1 MKQIVF
7 LDVEVSNEKVVDFG
21 AIYEDNKSFHDVSE
35 RNFSKFINDAFYICG
50 HNIISHDFKYIKD
63 SIKQRKYLLIDTLC
77 ISPLIYPKKKYHNL
91 LKDDKLQ
98 IDSVNNP
105 LNDSK
110 KAKELFLQEVAEF
123 NNLNNTL
130 KSILGT
136 LLSKVKEFEGFFDY
150 VKWNRCLF
158 LERDIKAY
166 FSNKICDEVKLKDLI
181 NKYPVE
187 LAYTLALVACDEK
200 HELFAPWVHL
210 NYPNVEYVIQTLRG
224 NNCGNCE
231 YCKAKFDPVVRL
243 NEIFNYPSFR
253 KYGDK
258 EEPLQEMAVRK
269 AMDGESILTIFP
281 TGGGKSIT
289 FQLPA
294 LIAGEATKGL
304 TVVISPLQSLMKD
317 QVDGLERKNIIDA
330 VTINGMVDPIAR
342 KEAVDR
348 VYDGRASI
356 LYIAPESLRSKT
368 IEKLLMARKIERIV
382 IDEAHCF
389 STWGQ
394 DFRVDYLYIAE
405 FIKKLQEKKGNGCKI
420 PISCFTATA
429 KQKVISDI
437 MDYFNDRLGI
447 RLTKIATSA
456 TRKNLHYKVEL
467 KKDEEEKYISLRDLL
482 IAKKC
487 PTIIYVSTTTQT
499 VKLANRLNADG
510 IEALFFHGKMES
522 QDKVD
527 TQNRFING
535 EVDVIVATSAFGM
548 GVDKDNVELVV
559 HYEIS
564 DSLENYVQEAGR
576 AGRSESIEAEC
587 IIYFNEDDLNKHF
600 SLLIK
605 SKLNIGD
612 IQKVWKGIKKLSA
625 NRPSFTCSALEL
637 ARASGWEEDLGDIET
652 LMKSAVNALE
662 DAGYIKRGM
671 NSPRVFATS
680 INVFNVSEAV
690 EKMDK
695 SGLFSEKDI
704 DIARAIISNLIGKKR
719 RSIAKTDEA
728 ESRVDFLSDILG
740 VEKTYVINLINKM
753 RQAGILKDD
762 DDMNAI
768 IKLDKNKIYA
778 EMERLASLE
787 MYMIN
792 RLQDDHLIIDLK
804 KFNGEALNDG
814 IKRSSVK
821 NIRTILLYWTI
832 SKLIK
837 KTLKTTDS
845 AYEIEWKIPSKDI
858 TERIE
863 KRLELA
869 RFIAEYLIE
878 RVNEKNKVEFS
889 LVKLLNDYNNRD
901 DLFASTRKA
910 TLEEIQNALIYL
922 SKLSLI
928 SIEGGFLV
936 SYNAMQIERLETDN
950 KIGYKKDD
958 YKKLEEHYSIKVEQ
972 IHMVGEYAN
981 MMVRDSEEALNY
993 VKDYFELEH
1002 DMFIAKYFRGARRKE
1017 IRVNLTPAKFKQLF
1031 SELSKEQLDIIDEDE
1046 RQYITVLAGPGS
1058 GKTKVL
1064 VHKLASLLLLEDVK
1078 TEQLLMLTFSRA
1090 AALEFK
1096 ERLLKL
1102 IGTPAYYVDIKTFHS
1117 YCFDLLGTL
1126 GDETLF
1132 DKVISEALKMIESG
1146 EVEQSKISK
1155 SVLVIDEAQDM
1166 TEEEYRLIQ
1175 TLIEHNPEM
1184 RVIAVGDD
1192 DQNIYEFRQ
1201 ASSKHFKNLL
1211 NYGDKS
1217 TSYSLLTNYRSVMK
1231 IVNFSNMFATNI
1243 KHRMKDKPSVYIRK
1257 DAGSVSIIEFEQ
1269 TNLEIP
1275 VVSHLKSLYK
1285 KEEKTAILT
1294 QTNLEAFKVMGLLKK
1309 ENINAKLI
1317 QSNSDFKLYHLHEIR
1332 TFINKINIG
1341 DAVVTDDLWNEA
1353 VELIKEKY
1361 SRSNNLK
1368 LVLGILNRYKK
1379 TVKTIYYNDIKTA
1392 FLESTVTDFEDY
1404 NEASVIVS
1412 TVHKSK
1418 GHEFDNVFLMIN
1430 DIKSYT
1436 DETFRKLYVGIT
1448 RAKNNLYIHC
1458 NGDFF
1463 RKYKSITKYYNRATQ
1478 YDEPNELL
1486 IELSHSEVN
1495 LGGFKFGRTSSI
1507 VDKYAVGGQRLIFK
1521 DDWFYINNID
1531 FKLFTFS
1538 KYFKEKVYQ
1547 PLLEKGYELLDAKIR
1562 YVVKWRPADEV
1573 DAEELNIILPVI
1585 RLVKNIDEASEK
1597 EEICPVCGSELV
1609 LKNGKNGEFYGC
1621 SSFPT
1626 CKYTK
1631 NIK

>member
-35 RNFSKFINDAFYICG
+35 RNFSQFINDAFYICG

-110 KAKELFLQEVAEF
+110 KAMELFLQEVAEF

-564 DSLENYVQEAGR
+564 GSL
-576 AGRSESIEAEC
+576 
-587 IIYFNEDDLNKHF
+587 
-600 SLLIK
+600 
-605 SKLNIGD
+605 
-612 IQKVWKGIKKLSA
+612 
-625 NRPSFTCSALEL
+625 
-637 ARASGWEEDLGDIET
+637 
-652 LMKSAVNALE
+652 
-662 DAGYIKRGM
+662 
-671 NSPRVFATS
+671 
-680 INVFNVSEAV
+680 
-690 EKMDK
+690 
-695 SGLFSEKDI
+695 
-704 DIARAIISNLIGKKR
+704 
-719 RSIAKTDEA
+719 
-728 ESRVDFLSDILG
+728 
-740 VEKTYVINLINKM
+740 
-753 RQAGILKDD
+753 
-762 DDMNAI
+762 
-768 IKLDKNKIYA
+768 
-778 EMERLASLE
+778 
-787 MYMIN
+787 
-792 RLQDDHLIIDLK
+792 
-804 KFNGEALNDG
+804 
-814 IKRSSVK
+814 
-821 NIRTILLYWTI
+821 
-832 SKLIK
+832 
-837 KTLKTTDS
+837 
-845 AYEIEWKIPSKDI
+845 
-858 TERIE
+858 
-863 KRLELA
+863 
-869 RFIAEYLIE
+869 
-878 RVNEKNKVEFS
+878 
-889 LVKLLNDYNNRD
+889 
-901 DLFASTRKA
+901 
-910 TLEEIQNALIYL
+910 
-922 SKLSLI
+922 
-928 SIEGGFLV
+928 
-936 SYNAMQIERLETDN
+936 
-950 KIGYKKDD
+950 
-958 YKKLEEHYSIKVEQ
+958 
-972 IHMVGEYAN
+972 
-981 MMVRDSEEALNY
+981 
-993 VKDYFELEH
+993 
-1002 DMFIAKYFRGARRKE
+1002 
-1017 IRVNLTPAKFKQLF
+1017 
-1031 SELSKEQLDIIDEDE
+1031 
-1046 RQYITVLAGPGS
+1046 
-1058 GKTKVL
+1058 
-1064 VHKLASLLLLEDVK
+1064 
-1078 TEQLLMLTFSRA
+1078 
-1090 AALEFK
+1090 
-1096 ERLLKL
+1096 
-1102 IGTPAYYVDIKTFHS
+1102 
-1117 YCFDLLGTL
+1117 
-1126 GDETLF
+1126 
-1132 DKVISEALKMIESG
+1132 
-1146 EVEQSKISK
+1146 
-1155 SVLVIDEAQDM
+1155 
-1166 TEEEYRLIQ
+1166 
-1175 TLIEHNPEM
+1175 
-1184 RVIAVGDD
+1184 
-1192 DQNIYEFRQ
+1192 
-1201 ASSKHFKNLL
+1201 
-1211 NYGDKS
+1211 
-1217 TSYSLLTNYRSVMK
+1217 
-1231 IVNFSNMFATNI
+1231 
-1243 KHRMKDKPSVYIRK
+1243 
-1257 DAGSVSIIEFEQ
+1257 
-1269 TNLEIP
+1269 
-1275 VVSHLKSLYK
+1275 
-1285 KEEKTAILT
+1285 
-1294 QTNLEAFKVMGLLKK
+1294 
-1309 ENINAKLI
+1309 
-1317 QSNSDFKLYHLHEIR
+1317 
-1332 TFINKINIG
+1332 
-1341 DAVVTDDLWNEA
+1341 
-1353 VELIKEKY
+1353 
-1361 SRSNNLK
+1361 
-1368 LVLGILNRYKK
+1368 
-1379 TVKTIYYNDIKTA
+1379 
-1392 FLESTVTDFEDY
+1392 
-1404 NEASVIVS
+1404 
-1412 TVHKSK
+1412 
-1418 GHEFDNVFLMIN
+1418 
-1430 DIKSYT
+1430 
-1436 DETFRKLYVGIT
+1436 
-1448 RAKNNLYIHC
+1448 
-1458 NGDFF
+1458 
-1463 RKYKSITKYYNRATQ
+1463 
-1478 YDEPNELL
+1478 
-1486 IELSHSEVN
+1486 
-1495 LGGFKFGRTSSI
+1495 
-1507 VDKYAVGGQRLIFK
+1507 
-1521 DDWFYINNID
+1521 
-1531 FKLFTFS
+1531 
-1538 KYFKEKVYQ
+1538 
-1547 PLLEKGYELLDAKIR
+1547 
-1562 YVVKWRPADEV
+1562 
-1573 DAEELNIILPVI
+1573 
-1585 RLVKNIDEASEK
+1585 
-1597 EEICPVCGSELV
+1597 
-1609 LKNGKNGEFYGC
+1609 
-1621 SSFPT
+1621 
-1626 CKYTK
+1626 
-1631 NIK
+1631 